1 MGQVTNQRARYGF
14 FSHGAGMAGLMGLIF
29 GTVMFDRRAIG
40 FLSPFIIPDLH
51 LTNAQLGVAAAATSL
66 TWALAGFPVG
76 RVADKTG
83 RHKSYLIAAILGFSL
98 VSAASGLAAGFLSL
112 VAIRL
117 CLGLAE
123 GPVPPLMNTLVM
135 GNSANHRRGL
145 NIGILSFF
153 SELVGATL
161 APIVLVGLASHFGWR
176 ATFFLVC
183 LPGLVLALGVRLW
196 LPDEAASRA
205 STTTANRPVS
215 LRDLLRNRNILL
227 GAAIAALLIAFLGVT
242 TIFLPL
248 YLVRV
253 RHLTA
258 IDMGLVM
265 SVFGAASLLG
275 GLVLPA
281 ISDRFGRKPVL
292 VVFAALGV
300 LLPLGCVYWTG
311 GTIGFAAICAAAALP
326 CTLPHLIIGIIPGE
340 SVAASDRAAATG
352 LVMGIAELVGGFATP
367 SLGGLLADRAGLAAV
382 LVLAGACAAAAS
394 FLSLLLLE
402 TAPRFHAPRSAVQV
416 ALETP

>member
-14 FSHGAGMAGLMGLIF
+14 FSHEAGTAALMGTIF
-29 GTVMFDRRAIG
+29 GAVMLDRRAIG

-76 RVADKTG
+76 RAADKAG
-83 RHKSYLIAAILGFSL
+83 QHKSYLIAAILGFSL
-98 VSAASGLAAGFLSL
+98 ISAASGLVTGFLSL
-112 VAIRL
+112 IAIRL

-123 GPVPPLMNTLVM
+123 GPVPPLMNTLVL
-135 GNSANHRRGL
+135 GSSANHRRGL
-145 NIGILSFF
+145 NFGILSFF
-153 SELVGATL
+153 SELVGAAL
-161 APIVLVGLASHFGWR
+161 APIALVGLASHFGWR
-176 ATFFLVC
+176 PTFFLVC
-183 LPGLVLALGVRLW
+183 LPAIALAFCVKLW
-196 LPDEAASRA
+196 LRDSGRAPTVRASR
-205 STTTANRPVS
+205 PVA

-227 GAAIAALLIAFLGVT
+227 GAAIAGLLIAFLGVT

-258 IDMGLVM
+258 IDMSLVM

-281 ISDRFGRKPVL
+281 ISDRFGRRPVL

-311 GTIGFAAICAAAALP
+311 SAIGFAAICAIAALP
-326 CTLPHLIIGIIPGE
+326 CTLPHLMIGIIPGE
-340 SVAASDRAAATG
+340 SVAVGDRAAATG
-352 LVMGIAELVGGFATP
+352 LVMGTAELLGGFATP
-367 SLGGLLADRAGLAAV
+367 SLTGLLADRAGLAAA
-382 LVLAGACAAAAS
+382 LVLAGACAMAAS
-394 FLSLLLLE
+394 FLSLWLLE
-402 TAPRFHAPRSAVQV
+402 TAPRLRSPHGAIQA